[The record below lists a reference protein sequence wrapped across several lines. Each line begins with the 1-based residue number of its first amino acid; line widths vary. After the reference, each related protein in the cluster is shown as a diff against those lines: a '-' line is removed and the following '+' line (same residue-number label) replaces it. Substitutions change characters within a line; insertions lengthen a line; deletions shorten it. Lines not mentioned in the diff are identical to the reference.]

1 MPGLRFKEYNS
12 NKHKYE
18 FGLISGTFIILFFLF
33 CSMVILLDFV
43 NFDPSKV
50 EFTKESSMTDE
61 EMMMMFPQAFGIT
74 TER

>member
-18 FGLISGTFIILFFLF
+18 FGLISGTFIFLF
-33 CSMVILLDFV
+33 IMFCSIVILLDFV
-43 NFDPSKV
+43 NFDFSKV
-50 EFTKESSMTDE
+50 DFSKESSVTDE
-61 EMMMMFPQAFGIT
+61 EMMIMFPQAFGVT